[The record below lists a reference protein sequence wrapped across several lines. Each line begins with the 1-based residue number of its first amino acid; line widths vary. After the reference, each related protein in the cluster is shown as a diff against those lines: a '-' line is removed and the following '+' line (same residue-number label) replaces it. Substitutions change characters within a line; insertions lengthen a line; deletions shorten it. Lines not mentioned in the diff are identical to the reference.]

1 MMRKLLKYDLK
12 SMSKVIVPF
21 WIALFIIGV
30 LCSTQIKFGFQNMGG
45 AGNTLLVISVMV
57 FIALIMAVM
66 VMNFAVIIQRFWK
79 GLLKEEG
86 YLMFTLPVSERSLI
100 LSKGI
105 SAMLITLGTVVII
118 LLLVLTV
125 AMMHGFDLRQLMQ
138 IRIPDW
144 FTAKW
149 GFYVIAFCVI
159 NILSGIYHLYVA
171 MAIGQLS
178 NKNRFLCSFAAY
190 IVLAIVFTIV
200 ETLVLEGSSM
210 RLDYMINEW
219 AYLAV
224 AAAEVIIYHIITEY
238 ILSKKLNLE

>member
-1 MMRKLLKYDLK
+1 MMMKLLKYDLK
-12 SMSKVIVPF
+12 SMAKVIVPF
-21 WIALFIIGV
+21 WIALFTIGI
-30 LCSTQIKFGFQNMGG
+30 LCSAQIKFGLQNMGG
-45 AGNTLLVISVMV
+45 AGNTLLVISFMV
-57 FIALIMAVM
+57 FIALIVAVM

-86 YLMFTLPVSERSLI
+86 YLMFTLPVSERNLI

-105 SAMLITLGTVVII
+105 SAMLITMGTFVVIV
-118 LLLVLTV
+118 LLVLAV
-125 AMMHGFDLRQLMQ
+125 GLMHGLELRQLAQ

-149 GFYVIAFCVI
+149 GFYMIAFCVI

-200 ETLVLEGSSM
+200 ETLVLEGSSTRVYDM
-210 RLDYMINEW
+210 VSEW
-219 AYLAV
+219 VYLAV
-224 AAAEVIIYHIITEY
+224 GAAEVIIYHIITEY